1 MHTNDNH
8 PEDGTEFSSCRKR
21 LSLFDKLLVLHFIVI
36 LAIMILAVIFRYV
49 INQSLSWS
57 DEAVRYL
64 FVWLTLLGSSLVL
77 RDKAHIQVEFFIEL
91 MPSRVRSILDFF
103 SDSLVLA
110 FNVVLLVL
118 GVQWFLATVGIQ
130 TATLRLPINIVLY
143 GALPV
148 SALLNIAFL
157 LFPEKNEENKP

>member
-1 MHTNDNH
+1 MDTHDHH
-8 PEDGTEFSSCRKR
+8 PTGDLESANRRQR
-21 LSLFDKLLVLHFIVI
+21 LSWFDKLLILHFIVI
-36 LAIMILAVIFRYV
+36 LVIMTLAVIFRYV

-91 MPSRVRSILDFF
+91 LPPSARHVLAFL

-118 GVQWFLATVGIQ
+118 GVQWFFATAGIQ
-130 TATLRLPINIVLY
+130 TAALRLPVKFVLY

-148 SALLNIAFL
+148 SALLNIVFL
-157 LFPEKNEENKP
+157 LFPEKKEENQS